1 MHSDKVTPTCA
12 KTQSSA
18 RNVLSPRANLAQ
30 TCVDRAVFTNVQGK
44 SLCCGVLTV
53 KLTAYNYIHT
63 IVRTRIPIV
72 PVPDQNYIPN
82 MTGF

>member
-1 MHSDKVTPTCA
+1 MDSDIVTPTCA

-30 TCVDRAVFTNVQGK
+30 TCMDKAVFTNEQGK

-53 KLTAYNYIHT
+53 KLTAYKNIHT
-63 IVRTRIPIV
+63 IASTTIPIV

-82 MTGF
+82 TN

>member
-30 TCVDRAVFTNVQGK
+30 TCMDRAVFTNVQGK